1 MAAVRTMSVQI
12 KKGPLRASPS
22 FLGKVVAEVAYGDR
36 LEIREEKAGWA
47 RGVLVGRGVEGWIHS
62 SALTTKK
69 VVLKSGASDVQKSAS
84 GEELAL
90 AGKGFNK
97 QVEGEFKSR
106 HQNIDFAPIDQME
119 RIIISAQEAREFLDE
134 GEIKPAGGAS

>member
-1 MAAVRTMSVQI
+1 MASSRTMSVQI
-12 KKGPLRASPS
+12 KKGPLRSSPS
-22 FLGKVVAEVAYGDR
+22 FLGKVVAEVSYGDR

-47 RGVLVGRGVEGWIHS
+47 RGSLVGKGVEGWIHS

-97 QVEGEFKSR
+97 QVEGEFKNR
-106 HQNIDFAPIDQME
+106 HQNIDFTPIDQME
-119 RIIISAQEAREFLDE
+119 KIVVSAQEAREFLDE
-134 GEIKPAGGAS
+134 GGIRPEGGLS